1 VFQAS
6 SAARIFWIAVSSVNG
21 GSGGRASDIW
31 TSWWSCGVPRER
43 SGRRSH
49 PQPTRS
55 VADLLASFV
64 AEASTEDSTAT
75 LIAKSLPVIHELGG
89 TCVCVSLA
97 ITIQSRNVRDFSTSL
112 AQVSRLRREG
122 ITTDKGAGR

>member
-1 VFQAS
+1 LDLLVVLRCAK
-6 SAARIFWIAVSSVNG
+6 
-21 GSGGRASDIW
+21 RAI
-31 TSWWSCGVPRER
+31 GPPI
-43 SGRRSH
+43 H

-89 TCVCVSLA
+89 TCVCVSW
-97 ITIQSRNVRDFSTSL
+97 QSPFSRETS
-112 AQVSRLRREG
+112 VISSRRWL
-122 ITTDKGAGR
+122 K

>member
-1 VFQAS
+1 M
-6 SAARIFWIAVSSVNG
+6 RCG
-21 GSGGRASDIW
+21 KRAI
-31 TSWWSCGVPRER
+31 VPPIP
-43 SGRRSH
+43 

-55 VADLLASFV
+55 VADLPASFV
-64 AEASTEDSTAT
+64 AGASTEDSTAT

-112 AQVSRLRREG
+112 DQVSRLRREG